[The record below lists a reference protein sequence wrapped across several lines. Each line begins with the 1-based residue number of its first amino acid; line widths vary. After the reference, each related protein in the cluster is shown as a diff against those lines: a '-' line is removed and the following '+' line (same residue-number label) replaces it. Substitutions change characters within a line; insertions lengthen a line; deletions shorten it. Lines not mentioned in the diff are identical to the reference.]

1 MSTIVPE
8 EELGI
13 SLQKLRQMVAT
24 SETFQRG
31 VQGGYGDALERV
43 YFGRQ
48 SGSPERPFVLLLSDS
63 LASGL
68 IAGGDMNHL
77 RLSGEIKLQIEVD
90 ADTELDATDQESAAM
105 DFVQGVLGDVQNLS
119 AVDDTTGEYNESHLP
134 IVSTSLNTFGKNET
148 KFKNSLGEFFIGT
161 ATISWGDG

>member
-24 SETFQRG
+24 SETFQAG
-31 VQGGYGDALERV
+31 IQGGYGEALERV

-48 SGSPERPFVLLLSDS
+48 SGSPERPFVVLQHDAMGSQ
-63 LASGL
+63 L
-68 IAGGDMNHL
+68 IAGGSMNHL
-77 RLSGEIKLQIEVD
+77 RLDGQIKLLMQVD
-90 ADTELDATDQESAAM
+90 ADTSLSESDQRSVAM
-105 DFVQGVLGDVQNLS
+105 DFVQGVLGDIQSLS
-119 AVDDTTGEYNESHLP
+119 AVDDTVGEYDESHLP
-134 IVSTSLNTFGKNET
+134 VVRTSIDTFGKNET
-148 KFKNSLGEFFIGT
+148 KFWNSLGQFFNCV

>member
-1 MSTIVPE
+1 MSIIVPE

-31 VQGGYGDALERV
+31 VQGGYGDALGRV

-48 SGSPERPFVLLLSDS
+48 SGSPTRPFVCLLPETFRSR
-63 LASGL
+63 L
-68 IAGGDMNHL
+68 IAGGSQNFL
-77 RLSGEIKLQIEVD
+77 RPEGEIRALIEVD
-90 ADTELDATDQESAAM
+90 ADTSLGETDQESVAM
-105 DFVQGVLGDVQNLS
+105 DFMRGVLREVDNLS

-134 IVSTSLNTFGKNET
+134 ITAAVLDRVGKNESR
-148 KFKNSLGEFFIGT
+148 FRNSLGQFYVGT
-161 ATISWGDG
+161 CTISWGDG